1 MGFYY
6 RQRFFA
12 ERRFLLWMPGLTL
25 TVVGN
30 LGGILMENLVAVVL
44 AAGEGKRL
52 KSKNAKGHTQ

>member
-1 MGFYY
+1 M
-6 RQRFFA
+6 
-12 ERRFLLWMPGLTL
+12 WMPGLTL